1 MYPVWWDKTLTVYNK
16 YTNPLTQ
23 VITWYRTVI
32 TNCFWKNTS
41 DKVLV
46 GTVTLETNNIIAR
59 LPIQNNFK
67 PRFEWEKIPNDK
79 MSDYFTLSSGDIIV
93 LGEIDDEI
101 DEYTQGKRLN
111 NFLNKYKKLGVM
123 TVQEFADNTGVGRNN
138 EHYYVKGV

>member
-111 NFLNKYKKLGVM
+111 DFLNKYKKLGVM

>member
-1 MYPVWWDKTLTVYNK
+1 MNPVWWDKTLTIYNK

-23 VITWYRTVI
+23 VITWHRTVI
-32 TNCFWKNTS
+32 NDCFWKNTS

-59 LPIQNNFK
+59 IPKQNNFK

-93 LGEIDDEI
+93 LGDIEDEI

-111 NFLNKYKKLGVM
+111 DFLNKYKKLGVM
-123 TVQEFADNTGVGRNN
+123 TVQEFADNTGVSRNN